1 MFKLFLTN
9 KGTLI
14 IERYENKIGIPNLP
28 VLSECVHIELSIF
41 KHQTESQR

>member
-14 IERYENKIGIPNLP
+14 ARYENKIGIPNVP
-28 VLSECVHIELSIF
+28 ILSECVYIELSIL
-41 KHQTESQR
+41 KHQAESQR